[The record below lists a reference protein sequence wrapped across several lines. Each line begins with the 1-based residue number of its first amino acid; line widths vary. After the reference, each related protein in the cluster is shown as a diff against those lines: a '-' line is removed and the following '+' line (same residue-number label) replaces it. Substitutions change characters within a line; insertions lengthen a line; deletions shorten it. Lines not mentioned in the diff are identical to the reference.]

1 MHVFLKISRNFL
13 SKALFQDALDVIPI
27 EEILLERIE
36 VDFNILTVLCGPTIF
51 FPRLIRFTSIL
62 HILICIVL
70 EFESKRW
77 RRIDYTLFRTS
88 YMRGVSHWR
97 LELCRDSHIRYFQ
110 MTLWRF
116 RLPFLYVS
124 DHFSMWCFFA
134 RF

>member
-13 SKALFQDALDVIPI
+13 AKALFQDALDVIPI

-70 EFESKRW
+70 EFESKR
-77 RRIDYTLFRTS
+77 
-88 YMRGVSHWR
+88 
-97 LELCRDSHIRYFQ
+97 
-110 MTLWRF
+110 
-116 RLPFLYVS
+116 
-124 DHFSMWCFFA
+124 
-134 RF
+134 